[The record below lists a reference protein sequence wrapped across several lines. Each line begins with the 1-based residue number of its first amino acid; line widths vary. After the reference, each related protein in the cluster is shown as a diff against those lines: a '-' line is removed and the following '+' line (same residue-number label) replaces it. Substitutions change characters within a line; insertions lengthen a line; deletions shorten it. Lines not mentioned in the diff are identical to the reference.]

1 MPPRD
6 NTSFHDFLSH
16 LETQANDHPYTMG
29 HTICPYSSKMTSNI
43 WLISYLGWKLWK
55 RSSRRAWFSR
65 ISFSK
70 WNNKTSTIGWKNK
83 RNKQWTKRNIR
94 RKCRKNRRCKF
105 KISQKIAF
113 TKLEIL
119 KFLQLTNFRC
129 FWLSTLVQYYLCN
142 VVLHFWKLEQY
153 EPKMLQIFLSKIF

>member
-1 MPPRD
+1 
-6 NTSFHDFLSH
+6 
-16 LETQANDHPYTMG
+16 
-29 HTICPYSSKMTSNI
+29 MTSYI
-43 WLISYLGWKLWK
+43 WPISCLGWKLWK

-105 KISQKIAF
+105 KISQKIAL
-113 TKLEIL
+113 TKFEIL
-119 KFLQLTNFRC
+119 KFFQLTHSKNFQLTNFRC